1 MSWNCQFIPETPEAH
16 RDSIHHICISI
27 CTLTSHTHS
36 TLNKLHSEWKHAA
49 CWSLMCRHCVHPST
63 SHIHHVA
70 VAVCFFPSFF
80 FFFSSNHARG
90 PTTQYYTLLHCPI
103 TTCDMSFSFLI
114 AVGFYIYSSTLLLL
128 EQRSR
133 IMKHAWRVCLPW
145 LMDQTKTNT
154 VFQKALHAVSK
165 LWSRRSSHSP
175 SQLFSTPLIYV
186 AWLFIL
192 PLSGPFVCL
201 VCIQKIHP
209 CHPLPTLWHKK
220 KKKKTEGPRRGE
232 ERQLTR
238 KLKGKKDSSPLLCKC
253 WFFKTFLRGKL
264 NCLTRRGKKPSQTEL
279 HTCCSNIQINYLLFK
294 QFGFCV
300 LSFYICRAQWI

>member
-1 MSWNCQFIPETPEAH
+1 MLITHVQTLCTP
-16 RDSIHHICISI
+16 
-27 CTLTSHTHS
+27 
-36 TLNKLHSEWKHAA
+36 LHLS
-49 CWSLMCRHCVHPST
+49 HPSHC
-63 SHIHHVA
+63 S
-70 VAVCFFPSFF
+70 CSLFFSFFF

-114 AVGFYIYSSTLLLL
+114 AVGFYIYSSTLLPL

-175 SQLFSTPLIYV
+175 SQLFSTPFIYV

-220 KKKKTEGPRRGE
+220 KKKKKRGAAERRGSWRE
-232 ERQLTR
+232 SWKEKKIVLHCSVNADFSKLSWEGNWIVSHGGERNQVRQNYTHVVR
-238 KLKGKKDSSPLLCKC
+238 
-253 WFFKTFLRGKL
+253 TFR
-264 NCLTRRGKKPSQTEL
+264 
-279 HTCCSNIQINYLLFK
+279 
-294 QFGFCV
+294 
-300 LSFYICRAQWI
+300 

>member
-1 MSWNCQFIPETPEAH
+1 MLITHVQTLCTPPH
-16 RDSIHHICISI
+16 LS
-27 CTLTSHTHS
+27 
-36 TLNKLHSEWKHAA
+36 
-49 CWSLMCRHCVHPST
+49 HPSRCGC
-63 SHIHHVA
+63 SL
-70 VAVCFFPSFF
+70 FFSFFF

-90 PTTQYYTLLHCPI
+90 STTQYYTLLHCPI

-145 LMDQTKTNT
+145 LMDQTKTNK

-165 LWSRRSSHSP
+165 LWSRCSSHSP

-192 PLSGPFVCL
+192 PLSGPFVGL
-201 VCIQKIHP
+201 QKIHP

-220 KKKKTEGPRRGE
+220 KKKQKTEGPRRGE

-238 KLKGKKDSSPLLCKC
+238 KLKGKKDTSSPLLCKC
-253 WFFKTFLRGKL
+253 WFFKSVLRGKL
-264 NCLTRRGKKPSQTEL
+264 NCLTWRRKKPSQTEL
-279 HTCCSNIQINYLLFK
+279 HTCCSNIQINYLLFN
-294 QFGFCV
+294 QFGICV
-300 LSFYICRAQWI
+300 LSIYICRAQRI